1 MKRGLSQLLAG
12 LSAIVLVG
20 AITRGGSRADSA
32 ASLGA
37 RNREGLKTLPYD
49 DDGDGIL
56 ASERPAYGGALR
68 VEVGAPISL
77 IESAFRSID
86 ASEAELV
93 SLTYETLVRIDG
105 RGDVQPLLADTWER
119 DATMRRWK
127 FHLRAGVR
135 FQDGTALTPQSAVA
149 ALINADEDWRVT
161 PTSDGG
167 VQIETPSAAP
177 EFPATLAERKYVL
190 VRRSKEA
197 AGGTGLFK
205 IESWEAGKRAV
216 LTANPDYWGGR
227 PFLDSVDVQLGRA
240 ARERMI
246 DLQVGKADVVELP
259 AEMARRASDEKI
271 RVEVTPPVELLA
283 LIFPDGR
290 AAGAGQAAGP
300 NRAVGR
306 SAEAEA
312 RLREAISRSID
323 RAAIVNLV
331 LQKEGQPAGGLL
343 PQWISGTEFLFSS
356 AADPAAARA
365 LVKEIAP
372 AARLVL
378 GYDSGDALEQAVA
391 ERIAVNAREAGITV
405 TSVAIPAAPLV
416 AGSAARAEKPKYDG
430 RLVRV
435 NLVSPLPSPAL
446 TGLLAELSS
455 VLGSADSGLPESAD
469 AAEIYAREKAALETW
484 RVVPIAHLP
493 RVYGLGPRVRNWSI
507 APGTAMNGLPLAD
520 VWLKREAQ

>member
-1 MKRGLSQLLAG
+1 MKRGLSRLLAG
-12 LSAIVLVG
+12 LSAVVLVG
-20 AITRGGSRADSA
+20 AITRGGSRAD
-32 ASLGA
+32 
-37 RNREGLKTLPYD
+37 RREDLKTLPYGVGVD
-49 DDGDGIL
+49 IP
-56 ASERPAYGGALR
+56 ASERPVYGGTLR
-68 VEVGAPISL
+68 AEVGAPVSL
-77 IESAFRSID
+77 LEPAAGSID
-86 ASEAELV
+86 TSEAELV

-105 RGDVQPLLADTWER
+105 RGDVQPLLAETWER

-127 FHLRAGVR
+127 FHLRAGVH

-161 PTSDGG
+161 PTSDG

-177 EFPATLAERKYVL
+177 DFPATLAERKYVL

-197 AGGTGLFK
+197 AGGTGPFK

-216 LTANPDYWGGR
+216 FTANPDYWGGR
-227 PFLDSVDVQLGRA
+227 PFLDSVEVQLGRA

-246 DLQVGKADVVELP
+246 DLQVGKADAVELP

-271 RVEVTPPVELLA
+271 RIEVTPPVELLA

-290 AAGAGQAAGP
+290 AAGAGQAAGT
-300 NRAVGR
+300 NRAAGR
-306 SAEAEA
+306 SGETEA

-323 RAAIVNLV
+323 RPAIVNLV
-331 LQKEGQPAGGLL
+331 LQKEGEPAGGLL

-365 LVKEIAP
+365 LVKEISP
-372 AARLVL
+372 AATLVL

-405 TSVAIPAAPLV
+405 TSIAISQAPL
-416 AGSAARAEKPKYDG
+416 APSSAARAGKPKYDA

-435 NLVSPLPSPAL
+435 NLVSPLPRPAL
-446 TGLLAELSS
+446 AGLLAELSP
-455 VLGSADSGLPESAD
+455 VLGGAESAPSETAD
-469 AAEIYAREKAALETW
+469 GAEIYAREKAALETW
-484 RVVPIAHLP
+484 RAVPIAHLP
-493 RVYGLGPRVRNWSI
+493 RVYGLGSRVRNWSI

>member
-1 MKRGLSQLLAG
+1 MKRGLSRLLAG
-12 LSAIVLVG
+12 LSAIALVATIVLGG
-20 AITRGGSRADSA
+20 AGADPS
-32 ASLGA
+32 ASLSA
-37 RNREGLKTLPYD
+37 RRREGLKTLSYD
-49 DDGDGIL
+49 GLGIF
-56 ASERPAYGGALR
+56 ASERPVYGGTLR
-68 VEVGAPISL
+68 AEIGAPVSL
-77 IESAFRSID
+77 LEPAGGSTD

-93 SLTYETLVRIDG
+93 SLTYETVVRVDR
-105 RGDVQPLLADTWER
+105 RGDVQPLLAETWER

-127 FHLRAGVR
+127 FHLRAGVH

-149 ALINADEDWRVT
+149 ELINADADWRVT
-161 PTSDGG
+161 PTSDGL
-167 VQIETPSAAP
+167 QIETPSAAP

-197 AGGTGLFK
+197 AGGTGPFK
-205 IESWEAGKRAV
+205 IESWEAGKHV
-216 LTANPDYWGGR
+216 LLMANPDYWGGR
-227 PFLDSVDVQLGRA
+227 PFLDSVEVQLGRA

-271 RVEVTPPVELLA
+271 RIEVTPPVELLA
-283 LIFPDGR
+283 LIYPDGS
-290 AAGAGQAAGP
+290 AGGAGQAAGT
-300 NRAVGR
+300 NRAAER
-306 SAEAEA
+306 SAETEV
-312 RLREAISRSID
+312 RLRQAISRSID

-331 LQKEGQPAGGLL
+331 LQKEGEPAGGLL

-372 AARLVL
+372 AATLVL

-405 TSVAIPAAPLV
+405 TSIAIPPAPL
-416 AGSAARAEKPKYDG
+416 APGSAARAGKPKYDA

-435 NLVSPLPSPAL
+435 NLVSPLPRPAL
-446 TGLLAELSS
+446 AGLLAELSP

-469 AAEIYAREKAALETW
+469 TAEIYAREKAALETW

-507 APGTAMNGLPLAD
+507 SPGTAMNGLPLAD

>member
-1 MKRGLSQLLAG
+1 MKRGLLRVLAG

-20 AITRGGSRADSA
+20 AITRGGSRAE
-32 ASLGA
+32 
-37 RNREGLKTLPYD
+37 NREGIKSLPY
-49 DDGDGIL
+49 
-56 ASERPAYGGALR
+56 AERPVYGGTLR
-68 VEVGAPISL
+68 AEVGAPVSL
-77 IESAFRSID
+77 IESAVGSTD
-86 ASEAELV
+86 VSEAELV
-93 SLTYETLVRIDG
+93 SLTYETLVCIDG

-135 FQDGTALTPQSAVA
+135 FQDGTALTPQTAVA

-161 PTSDGG
+161 PTSDG
-167 VQIETPSAAP
+167 VQIETPAAAP

-197 AGGTGLFK
+197 AGGTGPFK
-205 IESWEAGKRAV
+205 IESWEAGRRAV
-216 LTANPDYWGGR
+216 LAANPDYWGGR
-227 PFLDSVDVQLGRA
+227 PFLDSVEVQLGRA

-271 RVEVTPPVELLA
+271 RIEVTPPVELLA

-290 AAGAGQAAGP
+290 AAGAGQAAGT
-300 NRAVGR
+300 NRAAGR

-312 RLREAISRSID
+312 RLRQAISRSID

-331 LQKEGQPAGGLL
+331 LQKEGEPAGGLL

-416 AGSAARAEKPKYDG
+416 AGNAARAEKPKYDG

-435 NLVSPLPSPAL
+435 NLVSPLPRPAL

-469 AAEIYAREKAALETW
+469 AGEMYAREKAALETW
-484 RVVPIAHLP
+484 RVVPVAHLP